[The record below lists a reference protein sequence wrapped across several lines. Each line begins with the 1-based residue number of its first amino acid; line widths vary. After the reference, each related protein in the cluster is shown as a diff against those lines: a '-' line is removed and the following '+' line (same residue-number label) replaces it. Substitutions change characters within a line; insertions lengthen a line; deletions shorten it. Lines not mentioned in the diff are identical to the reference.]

1 MWIVYYLTGEAGY
14 SIRGSEIKWALRG
27 GSEIKWALR
36 GGTLRLC
43 DNSEGVKC
51 VVELGYFSPI
61 KCLVWRVKTV
71 DGVVID

>member
-1 MWIVYYLTGEAGY
+1 MEIMWIVSYLTGGAGY
-14 SIRGSEIKWALRG
+14 SIRGSETV
-27 GSEIKWALR
+27 WALR

-43 DNSEGVKC
+43 DNSEGVKW

-71 DGVVID
+71 DRIVID